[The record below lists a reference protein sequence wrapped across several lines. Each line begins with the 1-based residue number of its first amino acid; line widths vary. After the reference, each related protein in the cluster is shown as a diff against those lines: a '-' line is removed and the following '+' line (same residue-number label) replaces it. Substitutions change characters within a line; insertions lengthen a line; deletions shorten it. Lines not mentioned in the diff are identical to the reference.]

1 VPVTRKIIIFI
12 LRRLAPCS
20 FRKLL
25 GIAFVVMMVLPMAFM
40 TFITSQWYEQVMKK
54 VVFERNMYW
63 AEHLATNIDKVF
75 ADKIKTLEL
84 LATSQDIKSMDKK
97 KQTPLLEDLVNQ
109 YPEVQIAIV
118 INTDGKQVAR
128 SDGQPPD
135 TSINYANSPYY
146 RNTMNTG
153 TYAISDVLPAQNT
166 GKLGIVIAEPIKTS
180 DGILRG
186 ILLINIDLGSLT
198 TRLNQTKIG
207 DAGYVYVV
215 NQEGTILIHLDPS
228 LVTTATDA
236 SHLAPV
242 KAAAKSE
249 SVTMEYEHND
259 QQKLA
264 GYSYVPTTKWRVI
277 VQQPIVDAMFD
288 ITKTR
293 TTGVVAM
300 ILAGVVAVLL
310 GIALADTMSKPLMKI
325 SAATNRLAQGDM
337 RITLDIFAL
346 SEIGRLAA
354 NFNNMAA
361 QIRKR
366 DAELRESEQQYR
378 SLVNNVSI
386 GIYRRGSN
394 SDKPLLQV
402 NPALAK
408 ILGYKSV
415 DDLISNSLRQL
426 YQQHDVSI
434 KQKEINGVITSI
446 EIALKKKDGTP
457 IWCSIT
463 DTGQYDETGEV
474 KWFDGVVED
483 ITERKQAEKALRHS
497 HEELEKR
504 VEERTHE
511 LVMLNKEL
519 EKLSLSDGL
528 TGIAN
533 RRYFDDILALEWQ
546 RANRQN
552 LKLGLIMLDIDYFKV
567 FNDTYGHL
575 AGDECLKLVAAVLK
589 PLTKRPYDLAARF
602 GGEEFAII
610 LPCTNEQG
618 VFSVGERLRLNVER
632 LAIKHEKSLVSN
644 FVTISVGGA
653 ALIPDLGKDP
663 QVLIGA
669 ADKALYRA
677 KQQGRNQTIM
687 ADSD

>member
-1 VPVTRKIIIFI
+1 VPLTRKIIIFI

-20 FRKLL
+20 FRKIL
-25 GIAFVVMMVLPMAFM
+25 GIAFVVMMVLPMALM
-40 TFITSQWYEQVMKK
+40 TFITSQWYEQVMIK

-63 AEHLATNIDKVF
+63 AEHLAANIDQVF
-75 ADKIKTLEL
+75 ANKIKTLEH
-84 LATSQDIKSMDKK
+84 LAASQDIKSMDKK
-97 KQTPLLEDLVNQ
+97 RLTPLLEDLVTQ
-109 YPEVQIAIV
+109 YPEVQLAV
-118 INTDGKQVAR
+118 VADTAGNQVSR
-128 SDGQPPD
+128 SDGQPLD
-135 TSINYANSPYY
+135 TSINYTSSQYY
-146 RNTMNTG
+146 RSTLNTG
-153 TYAISDVLPAQNT
+153 TYAISDVLTTKST
-166 GKLGIVIAEPIKTS
+166 GKLGVVIAEPIKTG

-186 ILLINIDLGSLT
+186 VLLININLDTLT
-198 TRLNQTKIG
+198 AKLNQAKIG

-236 SHLAPV
+236 SHQTPV
-242 KAAAKSE
+242 KASAKSE
-249 SVTMEYEHND
+249 FGTMEYEYNN
-259 QQKLA
+259 QKNVA

-277 VQQPIVDAMFD
+277 VQQPVIDTMFD

-293 TTGVVAM
+293 TTGFVAM
-300 ILAGVVAVLL
+300 LLAGVVAVLL
-310 GIALADTMSKPLMKI
+310 GIALADAMSKPLMKI

-386 GIYRRGSN
+386 GIYRRGNN
-394 SDKPLLQV
+394 SDEPLLQI

-408 ILGYKSV
+408 ILGYESADEIASTSLSK
-415 DDLISNSLRQL
+415 LRQ
-426 YQQHDVSI
+426 QHEISV
-434 KQKEINGVITSI
+434 KQKEINGAIKSI

-463 DTGQYDETGEV
+463 DTGQYDENGEV

-483 ITERKQAEKALRHS
+483 ITERKHAEKALRHS

-511 LVMLNKEL
+511 LVLLNKEL

-546 RANRQN
+546 RANRQH
-552 LKLGLIMLDIDYFKV
+552 LKLGLIMLDIDYFKIY
-567 FNDTYGHL
+567 NDTYGHL
-575 AGDECLKLVAAVLK
+575 SGDECLKLVAAVLK

-618 VFSVGERLRLNVER
+618 VFSVAERLRLNVEN
-632 LAIKHEKSLVSN
+632 LAIKHEESLVSD

-653 ALIPDLGKDP
+653 AIIPSLDKEPQSLIA
-663 QVLIGA
+663 A

-677 KQQGRNQTIM
+677 KQQGRNQTVI